1 MPPGQSKVEL
11 YAALRRD
18 AREGMSN
25 RALER
30 KYRVGWRTVQKAL
43 SSAWPQPREPYAPR
57 RSKLDPFK
65 PVIDQMLLADL
76 DVPRKQRH
84 TVVRI
89 YRRLINE
96 HAMDDVSYQV
106 VRAHVAKRKP
116 EIRVEAGRGP
126 AQVFIEQSH
135 LAGAEAEVDFGE
147 VAVRLRGELVKC
159 HLFCLRLSFSGK
171 AVHRVFASGGQ
182 EAFFEGHEHAFR
194 VLGGVPFGKIRYD
207 NLKAAV
213 ASVLGFT
220 RRRVETDRWTA
231 FRSHYGVEPFYCTP
245 GIEGAH
251 EKGGVEGQ
259 IGWFR
264 RNHFVPVPEIDSLA
278 HLNMLIDEWD
288 LADEARRIGTRPRTI
303 GELFAV
309 ERPSLKPLPVETFET
324 GRWFTPRVDRFSQ
337 ITVRTN
343 RYSVPTRF
351 IGRQVRVLLHASE
364 LVVFDGRTE
373 IAQHERLLTKSGSR
387 LELDHYLEAL
397 LRKPG
402 ALPGATVLEQA
413 RAAGQFTP
421 IQKPGGQPPA
431 TPTAT
436 PPAPAL

>member
-1 MPPGQSKVEL
+1 MCSVKEHRRCRLVSRRSSCMPRCGVTL
-11 YAALRRD
+11 
-18 AREGMSN
+18 ARACRTGRWS
-25 RALER
+25 AST
-30 KYRVGWRTVQKAL
+30 GDWRTVQKAL

-65 PVIDQMLLADL
+65 PVIDQMLPADL
-76 DVPRKQRH
+76 DAPRKQRH

-106 VRAHVAKRKP
+106 VRAYVAKRKP

-194 VLGGVPFGKIRYD
+194 VLGGVPFGKFRYD

-213 ASVLGFT
+213 ASVLRFT

-231 FRSHYGVEPFYCTP
+231 FRSHYGIEPFYCTP

-259 IGWFR
+259 VGWFR
-264 RNHFVPVPEIDSLA
+264 RNHFVPVPPRS
-278 HLNMLIDEWD
+278 
-288 LADEARRIGTRPRTI
+288 TRWRT
-303 GELFAV
+303 
-309 ERPSLKPLPVETFET
+309 
-324 GRWFTPRVDRFSQ
+324 
-337 ITVRTN
+337 
-343 RYSVPTRF
+343 
-351 IGRQVRVLLHASE
+351 
-364 LVVFDGRTE
+364 
-373 IAQHERLLTKSGSR
+373 
-387 LELDHYLEAL
+387 
-397 LRKPG
+397 
-402 ALPGATVLEQA
+402 
-413 RAAGQFTP
+413 
-421 IQKPGGQPPA
+421 
-431 TPTAT
+431 
-436 PPAPAL
+436 

>member
-1 MPPGQSKVEL
+1 
-11 YAALRRD
+11 
-18 AREGMSN
+18 
-25 RALER
+25 
-30 KYRVGWRTVQKAL
+30 
-43 SSAWPQPREPYAPR
+43 
-57 RSKLDPFK
+57 
-65 PVIDQMLLADL
+65 MLLADL
-76 DVPRKQRH
+76 DAPRKQRH

-96 HAMDDVSYQV
+96 HALDDVSYQV
-106 VRAHVAKRKP
+106 VRAYVAKRTP

-135 LAGAEAEVDFGE
+135 LAGAEAEFDFGE

-171 AVHRVFASGGQ
+171 AVHRRVGARL
-182 EAFFEGHEHAFR
+182 HAAPGR
-194 VLGGVPFGKIRYD
+194 D
-207 NLKAAV
+207 
-213 ASVLGFT
+213 
-220 RRRVETDRWTA
+220 DRWTP
-231 FRSHYGVEPFYCTP
+231 FRSHYGIEPFYCTP

-303 GELFAV
+303 GELSAV
-309 ERPSLKPLPVETFET
+309 ERPSLKPLPVEAFET

-402 ALPGATVLEQA
+402 APPGATVLEQA
-413 RAAGQFTP
+413 QGAGQFTP
-421 IQKPGGQPPA
+421 IHEAWWTAACNAHGDTAGTRALIEVLLLHRHMQHDHVVAGLAAALQVGALTADAAALEARRIADNDEPTSAKPRRRA
-431 TPTAT
+431 TTEADRAVAAT
-436 PPAPAL
+436 VTSLTQRRLAQLPKDTRPHA

>member
-1 MPPGQSKVEL
+1 
-11 YAALRRD
+11 
-18 AREGMSN
+18 
-25 RALER
+25 
-30 KYRVGWRTVQKAL
+30 
-43 SSAWPQPREPYAPR
+43 
-57 RSKLDPFK
+57 
-65 PVIDQMLLADL
+65 
-76 DVPRKQRH
+76 
-84 TVVRI
+84 
-89 YRRLINE
+89 
-96 HAMDDVSYQV
+96 MDDVSYQV
-106 VRAHVAKRKP
+106 VRAYVAKRKP

>member
-1 MPPGQSKVEL
+1 M
-11 YAALRRD
+11 
-18 AREGMSN
+18 
-25 RALER
+25 
-30 KYRVGWRTVQKAL
+30 GWRTVQRAL
-43 SSAWPQPREPYAPR
+43 SSAWPQSREPYAPR

-76 DVPRKQRH
+76 DAPREQRH

-106 VRAHVAKRKP
+106 VRAYVAKRKP

-147 VAVRLRGELVKC
+147 VSVRLRGVLVKC

-182 EAFFEGHEHAFR
+182 EAFFEGHEHAFS
-194 VLGGVPFGKIRYD
+194 VLGGVPFGRIRYD

-220 RRRVETDRWTA
+220 RRRAETDRWTA
-231 FRSHYGVEPFYCTP
+231 FRSHYGIEPFYCTP

-264 RNHFVPVPEIDSLA
+264 RNHFVPVPGIDSLA
-278 HLNMLIDEWD
+278 HLNTLIDEWD

-351 IGRQVRVLLHASE
+351 IGRQVLGLLHASE

-387 LELDHYLEAL
+387 LELEAL

-421 IQKPGGQPPA
+421 IHEA
-431 TPTAT
+431 W
-436 PPAPAL
+436 

>member
-1 MPPGQSKVEL
+1 M
-11 YAALRRD
+11 
-18 AREGMSN
+18 
-25 RALER
+25 
-30 KYRVGWRTVQKAL
+30 YRIA
-43 SSAWPQPREPYAPR
+43 
-57 RSKLDPFK
+57 
-65 PVIDQMLLADL
+65 
-76 DVPRKQRH
+76 VPLGHR
-84 TVVRI
+84 
-89 YRRLINE
+89 
-96 HAMDDVSYQV
+96 
-106 VRAHVAKRKP
+106 
-116 EIRVEAGRGP
+116 
-126 AQVFIEQSH
+126 
-135 LAGAEAEVDFGE
+135 
-147 VAVRLRGELVKC
+147 
-159 HLFCLRLSFSGK
+159 
-171 AVHRVFASGGQ
+171 AVH
-182 EAFFEGHEHAFR
+182 
-194 VLGGVPFGKIRYD
+194 
-207 NLKAAV
+207 
-213 ASVLGFT
+213 
-220 RRRVETDRWTA
+220 
-231 FRSHYGVEPFYCTP
+231 CTP

-278 HLNMLIDEWD
+278 HLNMLIDEWN
-288 LADEARRIGTRPRTI
+288 LADEARRIGTRPCTI

-387 LELDHYLEAL
+387 LELDHDLEAL

-421 IQKPGGQPPA
+421 IHEAWWTAARNAHGDTAGTRALIEVLLLHRHMQHDHVVAGLAAALQVGALTADAAALEARRIADNDEPTSAKPRRRATTEADRAVAATVTSLTQRRLAQLPKDTRPCLTCRSTTSCFPADEPPW
-431 TPTAT
+431 
-436 PPAPAL
+436 PPLGARRPRDLPRSRAGRSCRHESSPPDE

>member
-1 MPPGQSKVEL
+1 M
-11 YAALRRD
+11 
-18 AREGMSN
+18 
-25 RALER
+25 
-30 KYRVGWRTVQKAL
+30 
-43 SSAWPQPREPYAPR
+43 
-57 RSKLDPFK
+57 
-65 PVIDQMLLADL
+65 
-76 DVPRKQRH
+76 
-84 TVVRI
+84 
-89 YRRLINE
+89 
-96 HAMDDVSYQV
+96 
-106 VRAHVAKRKP
+106 
-116 EIRVEAGRGP
+116 
-126 AQVFIEQSH
+126 
-135 LAGAEAEVDFGE
+135 
-147 VAVRLRGELVKC
+147 KC

-231 FRSHYGVEPFYCTP
+231 FRSHYGIEPFYCTP

-259 IGWFR
+259 IGWVR

-324 GRWFTPRVDRFSQ
+324 GPWFTSRVDRFSQ

-343 RYSVPTRF
+343 RYSDCVWTRVRMS
-351 IGRQVRVLLHASE
+351 GRRTSEESSSGGHGAARSRSFWVR
-364 LVVFDGRTE
+364 GPR
-373 IAQHERLLTKSGSR
+373 QG
-387 LELDHYLEAL
+387 
-397 LRKPG
+397 
-402 ALPGATVLEQA
+402 
-413 RAAGQFTP
+413 
-421 IQKPGGQPPA
+421 
-431 TPTAT
+431 
-436 PPAPAL
+436 